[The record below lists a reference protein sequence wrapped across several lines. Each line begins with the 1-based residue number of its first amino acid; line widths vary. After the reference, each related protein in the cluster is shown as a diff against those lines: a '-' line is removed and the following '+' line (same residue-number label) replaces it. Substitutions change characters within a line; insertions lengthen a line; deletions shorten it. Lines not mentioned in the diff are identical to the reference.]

1 METNLDGITL
11 LRYAHIAR
19 NRSSGGVEQYLCR
32 LNHEL
37 LHRYRMTII
46 QMHLVRDEKENSV
59 EVEAVGRGRILWVP
73 VHYQRMDRTISGF
86 LERLRYLV
94 RRSDQFSEHHG
105 RQGLSRVISSIR
117 AVLNHQGKHFRYSAI
132 VFSEMLCHILITHK
146 VDLLVLHWLS
156 YDTPALV
163 LQARKVGVPSVFINH
178 FDNARLA
185 APGRQRSLAH
195 VSGIG
200 TVSEQGIPAEL
211 RNLCVNLSDA
221 VDTEFFNPEKA
232 RPLPRTM
239 SPIVLLPARIE
250 IGKGH
255 IDLVKAASILIARKV
270 DLLLCFAGAID
281 SEPLHQELCS
291 FIATTGLVKRVI
303 FIGEKSLEEIR
314 DWYAMSAVVVLPS
327 HSEGLSRV
335 LIEAQAMK
343 KPVVAYDIAGTREA
357 VLPGETGFLVEPG
370 NTEAL
375 ADKIHCLLDNE
386 SERLRIGELGRKFV
400 SRQFGLSALVARHES
415 FYLNALSTQTLSPL
429 GTYSNLD
436 NIQGR

>member
-1 METNLDGITL
+1 M
-11 LRYAHIAR
+11 
-19 NRSSGGVEQYLCR
+19 
-32 LNHEL
+32 
-37 LHRYRMTII
+37 
-46 QMHLVRDEKENSV
+46 
-59 EVEAVGRGRILWVP
+59 
-73 VHYQRMDRTISGF
+73 
-86 LERLRYLV
+86 
-94 RRSDQFSEHHG
+94 
-105 RQGLSRVISSIR
+105 
-117 AVLNHQGKHFRYSAI
+117 
-132 VFSEMLCHILITHK
+132 LITHK

-163 LQARKVGVPSVFINH
+163 LQARKVGAPSVFINH
-178 FDNARLA
+178 FDNVRLA
-185 APGRQRSLAH
+185 APGIQRSLAH

-200 TVSEQGIPAEL
+200 TVSGQGIPDEL

-221 VDTEFFNPEKA
+221 VDTEFFTPEKA

-239 SPIVLLPARIE
+239 SPIVFLPARIE

-281 SEPLHQELCS
+281 SEPLYQELCS
-291 FIATTGLVKRVI
+291 FIATTGLVKRVL

-343 KPVVAYDIAGTREA
+343 KPVVAYDIAGIREA
-357 VLPGETGFLVEPG
+357 ILPGETGFLVEPG

-375 ADKIHCLLDNE
+375 ADKIQCLLDNE

-415 FYLNALSTQTLSPL
+415 FYLNALSTRTLSPL